1 MGWEEEGG
9 GWSLGVDSTVCW
21 LTLAAICDSA
31 QENTGIT
38 DVLGQQNILMSYAE
52 EGSMQNSRR
61 FAVQMLS
68 QLSKTTQKNLFSCVF
83 YVRKTI
89 THLCGVLTV

>member
-9 GWSLGVDSTVCW
+9 DWSLGVDSTVCW

-68 QLSKTTQKNLFSCVF
+68 QLSKIRKRTCSVVF
-83 YVRKTI
+83 FMFAKRLHMYVES
-89 THLCGVLTV
+89 